1 MRKGLLILLGIA
13 IIGVG
18 PAIAGGQRATTDAVI
33 ELTAATINPEDSHL
47 ARSMKAVLD
56 AIERESNGRISIAFY
71 PGGQLGDASSLYE
84 SVVNGNI
91 DIVMSD
97 TGWFA
102 QEHPEFDVLESSYLF
117 RDKEQYLRILNSDER
132 LGFFESLILER
143 PGLRT
148 LFYVGGM
155 ERNIIST
162 FPINN
167 FSDLRGKTMR
177 SRPVTTELEWW
188 QLLGARPEAVAFQ
201 ETYSAMQTGVVEG
214 SQNSIDAMI
223 NMRFMEVAPYIAR
236 TQHAIH
242 LGMVVINERRF
253 QSLPSDL
260 QTLVVRVSREVQP
273 EWLERAFVESDEQLR
288 TLQQQH
294 GVTVTHPNT
303 APFVD
308 ASRRQMLDIARE
320 LQIEDVMREIFY

>member
-1 MRKGLLILLGIA
+1 MRKALLVLLVLA
-13 IIGVG
+13 VAGVM
-18 PAIAGGQRATTDAVI
+18 PAFTAGRSEAATGVI
-33 ELTAATINPEDSHL
+33 ELTAATINPENSHL
-47 ARSMKAVLD
+47 ARSMKAMLD
-56 AIERESNGRISIAFY
+56 AIERESGGRISISFY

-102 QEHPEFDVLESSYLF
+102 QDHPEFDVLESSYLF
-117 RDKEQYLRILNSDER
+117 RDKQQYLRILNSEER
-132 LGFFESLILER
+132 LGYFEQLILDR

-148 LFYVGGM
+148 LMYVGGM

-162 FPINN
+162 FPIN
-167 FSDLRGKTMR
+167 SIDDLSGRTMR

-188 QLLGARPEAVAFQ
+188 QLLGSRPEAVAFQ
-201 ETYSAMQTGVVEG
+201 ETYSAMQTRVVEG

-223 NMRFMEVAPYIAR
+223 NMRFMEVAKYIAR

-242 LGMVVINERRF
+242 LGMVVMNESRF
-253 QSLPSDL
+253 QGLPSDMQSL
-260 QTLVVRVSREVQP
+260 ILRVSREVQP
-273 EWLERAFVESDEQLR
+273 EYLERAFVESDEQLR

-294 GVTVTHPNT
+294 GVTVTNPDT
-303 APFVD
+303 GPFIE
-308 ASRRQMLDIARE
+308 ASRRQMLEIAAE
-320 LQIEDVMREIFY
+320 LNVEQQMREIFY